1 MRGDQLIY
9 KETPIIMLN
18 YSKSKCNPSIPV
30 QLTESEFDEFIL
42 DHLPIKTRGRPYK
55 VPRYKILNYIL
66 KLLYMG
72 CQWKMLPIDKDETG
86 QSEIHYTQVFKIF
99 QQWLKCG
106 SLLKIF
112 ENSVFTLHRENRLDT
127 SITHGDGTTTTAKK
141 GGDCLGFSGHKHMKS
156 EKVVAFVDR
165 NCNVLS
171 PMTIAPGNR
180 HESPLFGKAFK
191 FLKDLFKRM
200 GLSLKGSVASLDSAY
215 DSAPNRKKIF
225 NAGMIPNIK
234 ENPRNRK
241 KTKRGRKRFYDEEF
255 FEERFFTVERVFAW
269 EDKFK
274 RLLLRFERIS
284 FHHFGLKLLA
294 YTMINLRHF
303 CG

>member
-1 MRGDQLIY
+1 M
-9 KETPIIMLN
+9 PN
-18 YSKSKCNPSIPV
+18 YLKPEGNPSIPV
-30 QLTESEFDEFIL
+30 QLTESEFNEFIL
-42 DHLPIKTRGRPYK
+42 EHIPARTRGPQYK
-55 VPRYKILNYIL
+55 VSRYKVFNYIL
-66 KLLYMG
+66 KFLYMG

-86 QSEIHYTQVFKIF
+86 RPELHYSQVFRTF
-99 QQWLKCG
+99 QKWLNG
-106 SLLKIF
+106 GTILNVF
-112 ENSVFTLHRENRLDT
+112 ENSVLNLHHENLLDT
-127 SITHGDGTTTTAKK
+127 TVTHGDGTTTMAKK
-141 GGDCLGFSGHKHMKS
+141 GGDCLGYSGHKHMKS
-156 EKVVAFVDR
+156 EKIVAFVDR

-180 HESPLFGKAFK
+180 HEGPLFGKAFA
-191 FLKDLFKRM
+191 FLKDIFKRI
-200 GLSLKGSVASLDSAY
+200 GKTLKGSVVSLDSAY
-215 DSAPNRKKIF
+215 DSGKNRKRIF

-241 KTKRGRKRFYDEEF
+241 QTKRGRKRFYDEEI
-255 FEERFFTVERVFAW
+255 FEERFRTVERVFAW

>member
-1 MRGDQLIY
+1 M
-9 KETPIIMLN
+9 PN
-18 YSKSKCNPSIPV
+18 YLKPEGNIRIPV
-30 QLTESEFDEFIL
+30 QLEESEFNKFIL
-42 DHLPIKTRGRPYK
+42 EHLPARTCGPLYK
-55 VPRYKILNYIL
+55 VPRYKIFNYIL
-66 KLLYMG
+66 KFLYMG

-86 QSEIHYTQVFKIF
+86 RPEIHYSQVFRVF

-112 ENSVFTLHRENRLDT
+112 ENSVFTLHRENLLDT
-127 SITHGDGTTTTAKK
+127 SITHGDGTTTMAKK
-141 GGDCLGFSGHKHMKS
+141 GGDCLGLSGHKHMKG

-180 HESPLFGKAFK
+180 HEGPLFGKAFK
-191 FLKDLFKRM
+191 SLKDFFKRM
-200 GLSLKGSVASLDSAY
+200 GRSLKESVASLDCAY
-215 DSAPNRKKIF
+215 DSVGNRKKIF

-241 KTKRGRKRFYDEEF
+241 KTKRGRKRLYDEDI
-255 FEERFFTVERVFAW
+255 FEERFRTVERVFAW

-303 CG
+303 CD

>member
-1 MRGDQLIY
+1 M
-9 KETPIIMLN
+9 PN
-18 YSKSKCNPSIPV
+18 YLKPEGNPRIPV
-30 QLTESEFDEFIL
+30 QLTESEFNEFIL
-42 DHLPIKTRGRPYK
+42 DHIPVRTRGPQYK
-55 VPRYKILNYIL
+55 VSRYKVFNYIL
-66 KLLYMG
+66 KFLYMG

-86 QSEIHYTQVFKIF
+86 RPELHYSQVFRTF
-99 QQWLKCG
+99 QKWLNG
-106 SLLKIF
+106 GTILNVF
-112 ENSVFTLHRENRLDT
+112 ENSVLNLHRENLLDT
-127 SITHGDGTTTTAKK
+127 TVTHGDGTTTMAKK
-141 GGDCLGFSGHKHMKS
+141 GGDCLGYSGHKHMKG

-180 HESPLFGKAFK
+180 HEGPLFGKAFT
-191 FLKDLFKRM
+191 FLKDIFKRI
-200 GLSLKGSVASLDSAY
+200 GKTLKGSVVSLDSAY
-215 DSAPNRKKIF
+215 DSGKNRKKIF

-241 KTKRGRKRFYDEEF
+241 QAKRGRKRFYDEEI
-255 FEERFFTVERVFAW
+255 FEERFRTVERVFAW

-294 YTMINLRHF
+294 YTLINFRHF